1 MSIKPSYLNM
11 HSTIL
16 HCRIV
21 YSAQCT
27 LHKAHITI
35 SSRAVSGVW
44 GGREMGSIVG
54 GMGEGHTKLEY
65 TPLYTIVNW
74 NTLHAL
80 YARVD
85 GMLCTVL

>member
-65 TPLYTIVNW
+65 SVFYTIVDS
-74 NTLHAL
+74 TELSCIL
-80 YARVD
+80 
-85 GMLCTVL
+85 LITI